1 MNPRSLRYR
10 LVLWYAA
17 WLAAVFVVAGVL
29 LDIGLRHYAEKNLGN
44 NQVRRAERIAA
55 LLRRAPLASGRDLAA
70 AITENFAPEASG
82 RFVRVSRGDGSVLYQ
97 SGAPGDRSFD
107 AAAIAP
113 PPRAVGR
120 RRERQDDGTDV
131 VIAAVA
137 VTPDLLVETGES
149 LAPALSEMRRLLVS
163 LAIGF
168 AVLGAVALG
177 GSVVLLRRALR
188 PVEEIT
194 GSAERISSR
203 NLGERLPVPPSGD
216 EFEHLSK
223 ALNRMIE
230 RLDHA
235 FQHNRRFLADAS
247 HELRTPLTVLR
258 GELEAMVRREDLAPD
273 VRDTVGNLL
282 DEVARLAR
290 LVENLFALSRLDA
303 GEGHAEHARF
313 DFAKL
318 VATTSEQM
326 CLLAEDKGLRLTCEA
341 PAPVTV
347 EGDPAR
353 IKQVVVNLLDNAI
366 KYTPA
371 GGAITLRWWTDEQ
384 GGHFSVTD
392 TGPGIS
398 EEHLPRLT
406 ERFYRVDAGRARDA
420 GGSGLG
426 LAIVRHVLQRHGAT
440 LKVESVEGRGSTFS
454 CHFPPLRL
462 VHEPVAMPDD
472 TRYSA

>member
-371 GGAITLRWWTDEQ
+371 GGEVRL
-384 GGHFSVTD
+384 GVTARQHEAVFEVAD
-392 TGPGIS
+392 SGIGI
-398 EEHLPRLT
+398 PR
-406 ERFYRVDAGRARDA
+406 EAQPHVFDRFFRVDAARSREVGGA
-420 GGSGLG
+420 GIGLSIVKSICTAHHGHVEVESEPGSGSRFRVRLP
-426 LAIVRHVLQRHGAT
+426 LAGH
-440 LKVESVEGRGSTFS
+440 TF
-454 CHFPPLRL
+454 
-462 VHEPVAMPDD
+462 AIN
-472 TRYSA
+472 

>member
-1 MNPRSLRYR
+1 VNPRSLRYR

-371 GGAITLRWWTDEQ
+371 GGEVRL
-384 GGHFSVTD
+384 GVTARQHEAVFEVAD
-392 TGPGIS
+392 SGIGI
-398 EEHLPRLT
+398 PR
-406 ERFYRVDAGRARDA
+406 EAQPHVFDRFFRVDAARSREVGGAGIGLSIVKSICTAHHGRVEVESEP
-420 GGSGLG
+420 GSGSRFRVRLP
-426 LAIVRHVLQRHGAT
+426 LAGH
-440 LKVESVEGRGSTFS
+440 TF
-454 CHFPPLRL
+454 
-462 VHEPVAMPDD
+462 AIN
-472 TRYSA
+472 

>member
-371 GGAITLRWWTDEQ
+371 GGEVRL
-384 GGHFSVTD
+384 GVTARQHEAVFEVAD
-392 TGPGIS
+392 SGIGI
-398 EEHLPRLT
+398 PR
-406 ERFYRVDAGRARDA
+406 EAQPHVFDRFFRVDAARSREVGGAGIGLSIVKSICTAHHGRVEVESEP
-420 GGSGLG
+420 GSGSRFRVRLP
-426 LAIVRHVLQRHGAT
+426 LAGH
-440 LKVESVEGRGSTFS
+440 TF
-454 CHFPPLRL
+454 
-462 VHEPVAMPDD
+462 AIN
-472 TRYSA
+472 